1 MTTLKLKPYT
11 QLIAGKQTPCYAI
24 FNGDS
29 VLRTVSVFEYDDA
42 LKNVRRANAVLAQ
55 REREAEERA
64 KRIKAGKAALQIC
77 SRLTVSRNRLTQKTI
92 IAANKARAL
101 NN

>member
-11 QLIAGKQTPCYAI
+11 QLIAGIQTPCYAI

-29 VLRTVSVFEYDDA
+29 VLRTVSVFEYDET
-42 LKNVRRANAVLAQ
+42 LRIVRRANAVLAQ

-64 KRIKAGKAALQIC
+64 KRVEASKRALQIC
-77 SRLTVSRNRLTQKTI
+77 AMLTVSRNRLTKKTMA
-92 IAANKARAL
+92 AANKARAL